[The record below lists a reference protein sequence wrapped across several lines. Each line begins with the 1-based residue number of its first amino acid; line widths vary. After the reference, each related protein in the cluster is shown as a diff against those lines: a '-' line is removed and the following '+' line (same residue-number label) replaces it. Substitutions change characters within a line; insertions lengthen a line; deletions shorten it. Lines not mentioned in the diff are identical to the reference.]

1 MKKLS
6 ILIVILLVLITISGC
21 SKKEEDKK
29 TIPTYPADIVCT
41 SNIED
46 EHDGDVENYISNVF
60 IKLDDNKNVTETIY
74 QSISESTLL
83 DKATLELTNQFL
95 EIYKDIKGISA
106 SSDVIDNKLI
116 ITIKYNYLDMDL
128 NSTKKK
134 LGTIVESNSI
144 LKKAN
149 KLPFSYEDFKKYELN
164 GYECK

>member
-1 MKKLS
+1 MKKLGV
-6 ILIVILLVLITISGC
+6 ILIILLVLITISGC

-29 TIPTYPADIVCT
+29 TIPTYNADIVCS

-95 EIYKDIKGISA
+95 EIYKDIKGITA

-116 ITIKYNYLDMDL
+116 ITIKYNYIDMEL
-128 NSTKKK
+128 KNTKMK
-134 LGTIVESNSI
+134 LGTIVEDDSI
-144 LKKAN
+144 LKKATQ
-149 KLPFSYEDFKKYELN
+149 LPFSYEEFKKYELN